1 MYRTI
6 VIFAAALLAVPLVA
20 AADTPAPS
28 PARPQLHDSSTGG
41 ADEGWGTSA
50 SFNGQSVDL
59 RDIGGGWGSETAFGP
74 KDSAAGYGWR
84 SGGSTAMV
92 GYSDIDYGAPSY
104 SRTLDL
110 THEVH
115 DQSRSILGL
124 TFVMRR

>member
-1 MYRTI
+1 MQRTLI
-6 VIFAAALLAVPLVA
+6 ILAAALLAVPLA
-20 AADTPAPS
+20 AGADTPAPS
-28 PARPQLHDSSTGG
+28 PARPQLHDTAGG

-59 RDIGGGWGSETAFGP
+59 RDIGGGWSDETAFGP

-84 SGGSTAMV
+84 SRGSTAMI
-92 GYSDIDYGAPSY
+92 GYSDLNYGAPSY

>member
-1 MYRTI
+1 MHLTI
-6 VIFAAALLAVPLVA
+6 IVLAAALLAVPLA
-20 AADTPAPS
+20 ATADTPAPS
-28 PARPQLHDSSTGG
+28 LARPQLHDAAGG
-41 ADEGWGTSA
+41 PDDGWGTSA

-59 RDIGGGWGSETAFGP
+59 RDVGGGWSDETAFGP

-92 GYSDIDYGAPSY
+92 GYSNRDLGAPPY

-110 THEVH
+110 THQVKDE
-115 DQSRSILGL
+115 SRSILGL